1 MHRIIR
7 NIRVMDPGDGFD
19 AVTDLAIAEGRIVA
33 RGPLPAGFRAE
44 EVLDGTGLIACPGF
58 VETSFQGHTPG
69 HGRDGDLASELRAA
83 VAGGVTQVLLR
94 PDTLPVADTPAV
106 LQEQRAV
113 AEHLALARV
122 HLAGA
127 LTTLLQG
134 VALTEMAGLVESGA
148 VVFSQA
154 KKPVASAALL
164 RLALSYA
171 ADLGRPV
178 LLHGE
183 EPELADHGVMH
194 EGGLSIRL
202 GLIGRPAAAEQIGV
216 QRDIA
221 IAALSGCP
229 IHFPQLSTAA
239 AVAEVTA
246 ARQRGEP
253 VTCGVSIHHLLLTEQ
268 DVGFFNLHAKILPP
282 LRPAADRDALRHA
295 LAAGAIT
302 ALSSDHCP
310 WGVDREGMT
319 FILAPFGIAA
329 VEWLLPLSLRL
340 VDEGVVNLMTILRLL
355 SIGPAQ
361 ALGLTPPSLAVG
373 APADLCIF
381 DPESRF
387 TVEPAQGWSRGRNLP
402 YGQWELRGQ
411 VRYTLV
417 AGRVIFRS
425 GKN

>member
-19 AVTDLAIAEGRIVA
+19 AVTDLTIAEGRIVA
-33 RGPLPAGFRAE
+33 RGPLPADFQAE
-44 EVLDGTGLIACPGF
+44 EVLDGTGLVACPGF

-127 LTTLLQG
+127 LTTQLQG

-148 VVFSQA
+148 IAFSQA

-183 EPELADHGVMH
+183 EPELAAHGVMH
-194 EGGLSIRL
+194 EGRLSVRL
-202 GLIGRPAAAEQIGV
+202 GLIGRPAAAEQVGV

-229 IHFPQLSTAA
+229 IHFPHLSTAA
-239 AVAEVTA
+239 AVAEVAA

-295 LAAGAIT
+295 LATGAIT
-302 ALSSDHCP
+302 AISSDHCP

-319 FILAPFGIAA
+319 FIQAPFGIAA
-329 VEWLLPLSLRL
+329 VEWLLPLALRL
-340 VDEGVVNLMTILRLL
+340 VDEGVMNLMTILRLL

-361 ALGLTPPSLAVG
+361 VLGLALPSLAVG
-373 APADLCIF
+373 ATADLCIF

-417 AGRVIFRS
+417 AGRVIFRR
-425 GKN
+425 

>member
-33 RGPLPAGFRAE
+33 RGPLPADFQAE

-58 VETSFQGHTPG
+58 IETSFQGHTPG
-69 HGRDGDLASELRAA
+69 HGRDGDLTSELRAA
-83 VAGGVTQVLLR
+83 VAGGVTRVLLR
-94 PDTLPVADTPAV
+94 PDTQPVADTPAV
-106 LQEQRAV
+106 LQEQRAM
-113 AEHLALARV
+113 AEQLALARV

-127 LTTLLQG
+127 LTTQLQG

-148 VVFSQA
+148 IVFSQA
-154 KKPVASAALL
+154 KKPVANAALL

-183 EPELADHGVMH
+183 EPELAAHGAMH
-194 EGGLSIRL
+194 EGRLSIRL

-221 IAALSGCP
+221 VAALSGCP
-229 IHFPQLSTAA
+229 IHFPHLSTAG
-239 AVAEVTA
+239 AVAEVAA

-282 LRPAADRDALRHA
+282 LRPAADRDALRHV

-302 ALSSDHCP
+302 AISSDHCP

-319 FILAPFGIAA
+319 FVQAPFGIAA
-329 VEWLLPLSLRL
+329 VEWLLPLALRL

-361 ALGLTPPSLAVG
+361 TLGLAPPSLAVG
-373 APADLCIF
+373 ATADLCVF

>member
-19 AVTDLAIAEGRIVA
+19 AVTDLAIADGRIVA
-33 RGPLPAGFRAE
+33 RGPLPADFQAE
-44 EVLDGTGLIACPGF
+44 EALDGTGLIACPGF

-113 AEHLALARV
+113 AERLALARV

-127 LTTLLQG
+127 LTTQLQG

-148 VVFSQA
+148 IVFSQA
-154 KKPVASAALL
+154 KKSVASAALL

-171 ADLGRPV
+171 ADLGQPV

-183 EPELADHGVMH
+183 EPELAAHGVMH
-194 EGGLSIRL
+194 EGRLSIRL

-229 IHFPQLSTAA
+229 IHFPHLSTAA
-239 AVAEVTA
+239 AVAEVAA

-282 LRPAADRDALRHA
+282 LRTAADRDALRRA

-302 ALSSDHCP
+302 AISSDHCP

-319 FILAPFGIAA
+319 FIQAPFGIAA
-329 VEWLLPLSLRL
+329 VEWLLPLALRL
-340 VDEGVVNLMTILRLL
+340 VDEGVMNLMTILRLL

-361 ALGLTPPSLAVG
+361 VLGLAPPSLAVG
-373 APADLCIF
+373 ATADLCIF

-417 AGRVIFRS
+417 AGRVIFRR
-425 GKN
+425 

>member
-19 AVTDLAIAEGRIVA
+19 AVTDLAIADGRIVA
-33 RGPLPAGFRAE
+33 RGPLPADFQAE
-44 EVLDGTGLIACPGF
+44 EALDGTGLIACPGF

-113 AEHLALARV
+113 AERLALARV

-127 LTTLLQG
+127 LTTQLQG

-148 VVFSQA
+148 IVFSQA
-154 KKPVASAALL
+154 KKSVASAALL

-171 ADLGRPV
+171 ADLGQPV

-183 EPELADHGVMH
+183 EPELAAHGVMH
-194 EGGLSIRL
+194 EGRLSIRL

-229 IHFPQLSTAA
+229 IHFPHLSTAA
-239 AVAEVTA
+239 AVAEVAA

-282 LRPAADRDALRHA
+282 LRTAADRDALRRA

-302 ALSSDHCP
+302 AISSDHCP
-310 WGVDREGMT
+310 WGVDRE
-319 FILAPFGIAA
+319 
-329 VEWLLPLSLRL
+329 
-340 VDEGVVNLMTILRLL
+340 
-355 SIGPAQ
+355 
-361 ALGLTPPSLAVG
+361 
-373 APADLCIF
+373 
-381 DPESRF
+381 
-387 TVEPAQGWSRGRNLP
+387 
-402 YGQWELRGQ
+402 
-411 VRYTLV
+411 
-417 AGRVIFRS
+417 
-425 GKN
+425 

>member
-19 AVTDLAIAEGRIVA
+19 AVTDLTIAEGRIVA
-33 RGPLPAGFRAE
+33 RGPLPADFQAE
-44 EVLDGTGLIACPGF
+44 EVLDGTGLVACPGF
-58 VETSFQGHTPG
+58 VETSFQGRTPG

-106 LQEQRAV
+106 LQEQHAV

-127 LTTLLQG
+127 LTTQLQG

-148 VVFSQA
+148 IVFSQA

-183 EPELADHGVMH
+183 EPELAAHGVMH
-194 EGGLSIRL
+194 EGRLSIRL
-202 GLIGRPAAAEQIGV
+202 GLIGRPAAAEQVGV

-229 IHFPQLSTAA
+229 IHFPHLSTAA
-239 AVAEVTA
+239 AVAEVAA

-282 LRPAADRDALRHA
+282 LRTAADRDALRHA

-302 ALSSDHCP
+302 AISSDHCP

-319 FILAPFGIAA
+319 FIQAPFGIAA
-329 VEWLLPLSLRL
+329 VEWLLPLALRL
-340 VDEGVVNLMTILRLL
+340 VDEGVMNLMTILRLL

-361 ALGLTPPSLAVG
+361 VLGLAPPSLAVG
-373 APADLCIF
+373 ATADLCIF

-417 AGRVIFRS
+417 AGRVIFRR
-425 GKN
+425 

>member
-19 AVTDLAIAEGRIVA
+19 AITDLAIADGRIVA
-33 RGPLPAGFRAE
+33 RGPLPADFQAE
-44 EVLDGTGLIACPGF
+44 ETLDGTGLIACPGL

-127 LTTLLQG
+127 LTAQLQG

-148 VVFSQA
+148 IVFSQA
-154 KKPVASAALL
+154 KKSVASAALL

-171 ADLGRPV
+171 ADLGQPV

-183 EPELADHGVMH
+183 EPELAAHGVMH
-194 EGGLSIRL
+194 EGRLSIRL

-229 IHFPQLSTAA
+229 IHFPHLSTAA
-239 AVAEVTA
+239 AVAEVAA

-282 LRPAADRDALRHA
+282 LRTAADRDALRRA

-302 ALSSDHCP
+302 AISSDHCP
-310 WGVDREGMT
+310 WGVDREGKT
-319 FILAPFGIAA
+319 FIQAPFGIAA
-329 VEWLLPLSLRL
+329 VEWLLPLALRL

-361 ALGLTPPSLAVG
+361 ALDLTPPSLSVG
-373 APADLCIF
+373 AAADLCIF

-387 TVEPAQGWSRGRNLP
+387 MVEPSQGWSRGRNLP

-417 AGRVIFRS
+417 AGRVIFR
-425 GKN
+425 G

>member
-19 AVTDLAIAEGRIVA
+19 AVTDLTIAEGRIVA
-33 RGPLPAGFRAE
+33 RGPLPADFQAA
-44 EVLDGTGLIACPGF
+44 EVLDGTGLVACPGF
-58 VETSFQGHTPG
+58 IETSFQGRTPG

-113 AEHLALARV
+113 AEQLALARV

-127 LTTLLQG
+127 LTTQLQG

-148 VVFSQA
+148 IVFSQA

-183 EPELADHGVMH
+183 EPELAAHGVMH
-194 EGGLSIRL
+194 EGRLSVRL
-202 GLIGRPAAAEQIGV
+202 GLIGRPAAAEQVGV

-229 IHFPQLSTAA
+229 IHFPHLSTAA
-239 AVAEVTA
+239 AVAEVAA

-295 LAAGAIT
+295 LVAGAIT
-302 ALSSDHCP
+302 AISSDHCP

-319 FILAPFGIAA
+319 FIQAPFGIAA
-329 VEWLLPLSLRL
+329 VEWLLPLALRL
-340 VDEGVVNLMTILRLL
+340 VEEGVVNLMPILRLL

-361 ALGLTPPSLAVG
+361 TLGLAPPSLAVG
-373 APADLCIF
+373 ATADLCVF

-417 AGRVIFRS
+417 AGRVIFRR
-425 GKN
+425 